1 MGWNYQ
7 LTIGVMATIREAV
20 SAEDLE
26 ALRQLFLEYRKTP
39 GVDVCAVSFDHEV
52 ESLPGVYAPPEG
64 ALLLASDGGRDVG
77 CAALRPIGDRVCELK
92 RLYVGPEARG
102 SGAGRQLTLAAI
114 HLARAKR
121 YRALRLDTLPT
132 MESAIALYRSL
143 GFRKI
148 GKYYDAAPELALFFE
163 LTLPESVL

>member
-1 MGWNYQ
+1 MED
-7 LTIGVMATIREAV
+7 VEAV
-20 SAEDLE
+20 
-26 ALRQLFLEYRKTP
+26 RRLFLEYRKTP
-39 GVDVCAVSFDHEV
+39 GVDVCAVSFELEV

-64 ALLLASDGGRDVG
+64 ALLLAAEGRRMIG
-77 CAALRPIGDRVCELK
+77 CAALRPLGDRVCELK
-92 RLYVGPEARG
+92 RLYVEPDARG
-102 SGAGRQLTLAAI
+102 SGAGRQLTLATI

-143 GFRKI
+143 GFKKI
-148 GKYYDAAPELALFFE
+148 GRYYDAAPEAALFYE

>member
-7 LTIGVMATIREAV
+7 LTIGLMATIREAV
-20 SAEDLE
+20 STEDFD
-26 ALRQLFLEYRKTP
+26 ALRRLFLEYRKTP
-39 GVDVCAVSFDHEV
+39 GVDVCAVSFEREV
-52 ESLPGVYAPPEG
+52 ASLPGAYAPPEG
-64 ALLLASDGGRDVG
+64 ALLLASEGDRNIG
-77 CAALRPIGDRVCELK
+77 CAALRPLGERICELK
-92 RLYVGPEARG
+92 RLYVEPDARG

-121 YRALRLDTLPT
+121 YRALRLDTLPS
-132 MESAIALYRSL
+132 MERAIALYRSL

-148 GKYYDAAPELALFFE
+148 ARYYEAAPEQALFFE